1 MFGRLR
7 ELTRTLPFR
16 VGLWYAS
23 IFLISAILV
32 LWLVYFLLGAAI
44 DRKSQDTIEAR
55 LREYVAVYD
64 HGGVSAL
71 RDWTD
76 RINNAHTERMFFVRV
91 TKSDGTVE
99 MSVMPEDWSKRDL
112 DLLPSPA
119 SAKEWVRVTRDSDV
133 DLIVASACLP
143 DSTVIQV
150 GRSSDSRSKLL
161 AKFRGV
167 FGIVILPLI
176 MLGLVGGMILTNR
189 MIQPVRSVINAAG
202 SIINTGRMDVRVP
215 IPSANDEL
223 RDLAVLFNRMLVC
236 NEELFRAL
244 HDSLDNVAHD
254 LRTPLARLRA
264 TLETGLSDDRSADAM
279 RESIA
284 QALEESEQVQTIIT
298 TLMEVA
304 QAETGSMQ
312 LHLEHAD
319 LSKLMSDAV
328 ELYAHVAEEKNVA
341 VATRLGDGC
350 LATVDPTRVR
360 QVFANLLDNAIKYT
374 PSGGRIVISVGHDD
388 GEIAVNMS
396 DSGVGIDEAELPR
409 IWERLY
415 RADKSRGEPGLGL
428 GLNLVKAI
436 VEAHHGRV
444 EVTSVPRK
452 GSEFRIY
459 LPDSIATLPGPV
471 KESEMKV
478 DRKQDSVVV
487 TLPKA

>member
-1 MFGRLR
+1 MFWRRLK

-23 IFLISAILV
+23 IFLISAILI

-44 DRKSQDTIEAR
+44 NRKDRDVIEAR

-64 HGGVSAL
+64 HGGLSAL

-76 RINNAHTERMFFVRV
+76 RINKARAQRMFFVRV
-91 TKSDGTVE
+91 TKSDGTIE
-99 MSVMPEDWSKRDL
+99 MSVMPEDWSERDL
-112 DLLPSPA
+112 DLLPRPA
-119 SAKEWVRVTRDSDV
+119 SATEWVRVTRDSEV
-133 DLIVASACLP
+133 DLTVASITLS
-143 DSTVIQV
+143 DGTVVQV

-161 AKFRGV
+161 AKFRVV

-176 MLGLVGGMILTNR
+176 MLGLIGGMILTNR
-189 MIQPVRSVINAAG
+189 MMRPVRGVVDAAT

-215 IPSANDEL
+215 VSSADDEL

-264 TLETGLSDDRSADAM
+264 TLEAALSDDRSADAT
-279 RESIA
+279 RESIGE
-284 QALEESEQVQTIIT
+284 ALEESEAVQTIIT
-298 TLMEVA
+298 TLMEVTR
-304 QAETGSMQ
+304 AETGVMK
-312 LHLEHAD
+312 LRLEEAD
-319 LSKLMSDAV
+319 LSKLMNDAV
-328 ELYAHVAEEKNVA
+328 ELYAHVAEEKNLA
-341 VATRLGDGC
+341 VATRLDDGC
-350 LATVDPTRVR
+350 SATADPTRMR

-374 PSGGRIVISVGHDD
+374 PSGGRIAISVGRGD
-388 GEIAVNMS
+388 GEIAVHVR
-396 DSGVGIDEAELPR
+396 DSGVGIAEADLPR

-415 RADKSRGEPGLGL
+415 RGDKSRGEHGLGL

-444 EVTSVPRK
+444 EVTSLPRQ

-459 LPDSIATLPGPV
+459 LPV
-471 KESEMKV
+471 E
-478 DRKQDSVVV
+478 Q
-487 TLPKA
+487 